1 MGPGLSF
8 PAYVG
13 MPCICDSPRGRIEG
27 IGAVEMIENTYSE
40 KFESAFE
47 QIKAAAN
54 VDAAIRILQAEYG
67 LDFVTYHLAQTI
79 AAKIDSPFVRTTYPD
94 AWVSRYLLNSY
105 VKVDPI
111 VKQGFERQLP
121 FDWSEVEPTPEAY
134 AMLVDAQKHGIGG
147 NGYSIPVA
155 DKAQRRAL
163 LSLNAR
169 IPADEWAELVRRCRN
184 EWIEIAHLIHRK
196 AVYELHGENDPVPS
210 LSPREI
216 ECLHWTALGK
226 DYKDISVILGI
237 SEHTTRDYLKTARFK
252 LGCATISAAASRAV
266 QLRIINP

>member
-1 MGPGLSF
+1 MT
-8 PAYVG
+8 
-13 MPCICDSPRGRIEG
+13 
-27 IGAVEMIENTYSE
+27 ENTYTE
-40 KFESAFE
+40 KFEPTFE
-47 QIKAAAN
+47 RIKGAEN
-54 VDAAIRILQAEYG
+54 VDAAIRILQAEYAV
-67 LDFVTYHLAQTI
+67 DFVTYHLAQTI
-79 AAKIDSPFVRTTYPD
+79 ANKIDSPFVRTTYPD
-94 AWVSRYLLNSY
+94 SWVSRYLLNSY
-105 VKVDPI
+105 VRVDPI

-134 AMLVDAQKHGIGG
+134 AMLVDAQKHGVGS

-169 IPADEWAELVRRCRN
+169 VPVDHWNDLVRLYRN
-184 EWIEIAHLIHRK
+184 EWIEIAHLIHQK
-196 AVYELHGENDPVPS
+196 AVFELHGADDPVPS

-226 DYKDISVILGI
+226 DYKDIAIILGI
-237 SEHTTRDYLKTARFK
+237 SDHTARDYLKTARFK